1 MEQTLTKEQIV
12 GVWRSGD
19 YWVSFAEDGFYS
31 AFFFIDERERID
43 DGAYT
48 IEGDV
53 VTVKNPEH
61 STKNTIKS
69 LSSTSMT
76 LVMEY
81 TYPNMSP
88 KITVTREMTFIKTDE
103 LPCKSTDALVGKSFT
118 YDDVSEAHYGKVVT
132 FINHIPYNDRI
143 IISEYSEPGRWGN
156 GIQQYYVYL
165 PPLIYHTTL
174 HGGVYGRDGEV
185 FRIGEITESTDGT
198 ITYKKIR

>member
-1 MEQTLTKEQIV
+1 
-12 GVWRSGD
+12 
-19 YWVSFAEDGFYS
+19 
-31 AFFFIDERERID
+31 
-43 DGAYT
+43 
-48 IEGDV
+48 
-53 VTVKNPEH
+53 
-61 STKNTIKS
+61 
-69 LSSTSMT
+69 
-76 LVMEY
+76 
-81 TYPNMSP
+81 
-88 KITVTREMTFIKTDE
+88 MTFTKTDE

-118 YDDVSEAHYGKVVT
+118 YDDVSEAHYGNVVT